1 MVVRN
6 FNVLGLLAVACCAG
20 CAAPSWKVGDFN
32 RLLTTPAVAQPAT
45 TPVPT
50 ATAAPV
56 VTAPPVNTQPPPPTT
71 TQPNPP
77 PANPAVVN
85 PPANPP
91 PTAAA
96 SEPQVKPEPL
106 TLDEIQQGKHQA
118 NHLKPLPVDRIAP
131 RLKETPSAAPVAVT
145 PSIVTPPANDEAL
158 RGFTQAQLVTL
169 QTMLQQLKS
178 GKGLSQT
185 DVFLAAANQPLA
197 IDPLPSVPVAPV
209 LKTARRESPK
219 RPKLETPPKV
229 EVPAED
235 EEETAEEGDPIER
248 VEELRRELIT
258 ALEQTIHLRRGELS
272 REARARYEQE
282 LRLSYLSANRM
293 DDASQKIE
301 ALPEGAAES
310 YRHLLFALSQLT
322 PQDDDK
328 KPAHRH
334 ARVLKALR
342 DAAQELSAASRLELR
357 NMAFCEAVEQ
367 FGWYTEFKRRE
378 FAPGQ
383 QVLLYVEVEN
393 VTSERKGPQQ
403 FETELH
409 GRYQIF
415 DTAGKLMAERT
426 LPVDKENCRNWRRD
440 YFLTY
445 RVYLPETI
453 PAGNYRLELELEDM
467 KGKATNGGKKMGE
480 GLLEFVVK

>member
-1 MVVRN
+1 MVVRA

-20 CAAPSWKVGDFN
+20 CAASPWKAGDFN
-32 RLLTTPAVAQPAT
+32 RLLTTPAVAQPTT
-45 TPVPT
+45 TPVTT

-56 VTAPPVNTQPPPPTT
+56 VPAPPVNTQPPPTT
-71 TQPNPP
+71 TQPSPTL
-77 PANPAVVN
+77 PASPAVVN
-85 PPANPP
+85 PPANPLP
-91 PTAAA
+91 IAAA
-96 SEPQVKPEPL
+96 NEPQATSEPL
-106 TLDEIQQGKHQA
+106 TVGDIQQGKQQA
-118 NHLKPLPVDRIAP
+118 NHLKPLPADRIAP
-131 RLKETPSAAPVAVT
+131 RAKETPQP
-145 PSIVTPPANDEAL
+145 PPANDEAL
-158 RGFTQAQLVTL
+158 RGFTQAQLATL

-185 DVFLAAANQPLA
+185 DIFMAAANQPLA
-197 IDPLPSVPVAPV
+197 VDPLPSVPVAPT
-209 LKTARRESPK
+209 LKAARRESPK

-229 EVPAED
+229 EVPAETED
-235 EEETAEEGDPIER
+235 EAADEDDPIER
-248 VEELRRELIT
+248 VEELRRELIE
-258 ALEQTIHLRRGELS
+258 ALEQTIHLRRNELS
-272 REARARYEQE
+272 REARVRYEQE
-282 LRLSYLSANRM
+282 LRLSYLSADRL
-293 DDASQKIE
+293 DEASQKIE
-301 ALPEGAAES
+301 ALPEAAAES

-322 PQDDDK
+322 PKEDDK

-453 PAGNYRLELELEDM
+453 PPGNYRLELELEDL
-467 KGKATNGGKKMGE
+467 KGKTTNGGKKMGE